1 MTDLAAAA
9 AALGVPEALVRRS
22 AEARA
27 KASDTTVEAV
37 LAAWAGGAPVDGS
50 REAEDASPE
59 TQVGKRE
66 AEDGSPEAQVGSR
79 ETEVGSPEIEVG
91 RGEAEVGS
99 PAAAM
104 VGRPPPPTEV
114 SPKEAIRHP
123 VVVTVATAGLSER
136 TAGVVPWWLAA
147 FLVIIPL
154 FGLFQ
159 LASATDNK
167 CGLGAEL
174 LPDRVTGEL
183 LNCDGSTFQGRGP
196 AGGGSDFIA
205 LGGEL
210 YPGAPACAGCHGSAG
225 EGGTGP
231 PLSGVLATFSS
242 CLDHIEWVSKGTSGF
257 QAEGKTTYGDLG
269 TPVGATSALMPSFAS
284 QLSPEQIA
292 AVVSFERVRFGG
304 ASPEET
310 LEACGLV
317 TPAPAEG
324 EPGAETPG
332 EETPGEET
340 PGATTTSTSAAP

>member
-1 MTDLAAAA
+1 MSDLAAAA

-27 KASDTTVEAV
+27 KASGTTAEAV
-37 LAAWAGGAPVDGS
+37 LAAWAGGAPVVGS
-50 REAEDASPE
+50 GATEVASPE
-59 TQVGKRE
+59 TQVESRE
-66 AEDGSPEAQVGSR
+66 AEDGSPETQVESR
-79 ETEVGSPEIEVG
+79 ETGDGSPEG
-91 RGEAEVGS
+91 DRKTEVGS
-99 PAAAM
+99 PAAAI
-104 VGRPPPPTEV
+104 VGRPPPPAEV

-136 TAGVVPWWLAA
+136 TAGVVPSWLAA

-159 LASATDNK
+159 LASATDNE
-167 CGLGAEL
+167 CGLGTEL

-183 LNCDGSTFQGRGP
+183 VNCDGSPFQGRGP

-205 LGGEL
+205 LGAEL
-210 YPGAPACAGCHGSAG
+210 YPGAPACAGCHGRAG

-231 PLSGVLATFSS
+231 PLGGVLATFSS

-257 QAEGKTTYGDLG
+257 QAEGRTTYGDLG
-269 TPVGATSALMPSFAS
+269 TPVGATSALMPSFAA

-292 AVVSFERVRFGG
+292 AVVAFERVRFGG

-317 TPAPAEG
+317 TPAPPEG

-332 EETPGEET
+332 GETPVEETPGE
-340 PGATTTSTSAAP
+340 TTTSTTAAP

>member
-1 MTDLAAAA
+1 MSDLAAAA

-27 KASDTTVEAV
+27 KASGTTAEAV
-37 LAAWAGGAPVDGS
+37 LAAWAGGAPV
-50 REAEDASPE
+50 
-59 TQVGKRE
+59 
-66 AEDGSPEAQVGSR
+66 VGSR
-79 ETEVGSPEIEVG
+79 ETEVASPEIETESREAEEASPETQVESRETG
-91 RGEAEVGS
+91 DGSPEGEEKTEVGS
-99 PAAAM
+99 PAAAI
-104 VGRPPPPTEV
+104 VGRPPPPAEV

-136 TAGVVPWWLAA
+136 TAGVVPSWLAA

-159 LASATDNK
+159 LASATDNE

-183 LNCDGSTFQGRGP
+183 VNCDGSTFQGRGP

-210 YPGAPACAGCHGSAG
+210 YPGAPRCLGCHGSAG
-225 EGGTGP
+225 EGGIGP
-231 PLSGVLATFSS
+231 PLTGVLATFSS

-257 QAEGKTTYGDLG
+257 QAEGRTTYGDLG
-269 TPVGATSALMPSFAS
+269 TPVGATSAQMPPFAA

-292 AVVSFERVRFGG
+292 AVVAFERVRFGG

-317 TPAPAEG
+317 TPAPPEG

-332 EETPGEET
+332 GETPVEETPGE
-340 PGATTTSTSAAP
+340 TTTSDTAAP

>member
-1 MTDLAAAA
+1 
-9 AALGVPEALVRRS
+9 
-22 AEARA
+22 
-27 KASDTTVEAV
+27 
-37 LAAWAGGAPVDGS
+37 
-50 REAEDASPE
+50 
-59 TQVGKRE
+59 
-66 AEDGSPEAQVGSR
+66 
-79 ETEVGSPEIEVG
+79 
-91 RGEAEVGS
+91 
-99 PAAAM
+99 
-104 VGRPPPPTEV
+104 
-114 SPKEAIRHP
+114 
-123 VVVTVATAGLSER
+123 VATAGLSER
-136 TAGVVPWWLAA
+136 TAGVVPSWLAA

-159 LASATDNK
+159 LASATDNE

-205 LGGEL
+205 LGAGL

-257 QAEGKTTYGDLG
+257 QAEGRTTYGDLG
-269 TPVGATSALMPSFAS
+269 TPVGATSALMPSFAA

-292 AVVSFERVRFGG
+292 AVVAFERVRFGG

-317 TPAPAEG
+317 SPAPPDG

-332 EETPGEET
+332 GETPVEETPGE
-340 PGATTTSTSAAP
+340 TTTSDTAAP